1 MHLTGLYI
9 AGKIRCSRGA
19 FVQSARSACALGICQ
34 TRPGLAVQ
42 KGQEMLA
49 SRKEEHLR
57 ICLEEDVR
65 PRTLTT
71 GLERYRFTHQA
82 LPELDLEGIDLRTAF
97 LGRRLDA
104 PLLIS
109 SMTGGTASARAIN
122 QRLGEAAQ
130 ELGIGMCVGSQ
141 RAALE
146 DAGCVDTYQVRH
158 RAPDILLLANL
169 GAVQLSSSFTVDH
182 CRRAVDMIEAD
193 ALVLHLNPLQEALQP
208 EGDTHFGGLLRQIEA
223 VCRGLSVPVIVKEVG
238 YGLSAEVAQRL
249 IGAGVSAL
257 DVAGGG
263 GTSWS
268 EVERYRASD
277 PVLADVAAQF
287 VDWGIPTAESLRAVR
302 AVAPSIALIA
312 SGGVETGI
320 DIAKCVALGADAVA
334 LAWPLLRPSLVST
347 QAVVQV
353 LQTIVRTLRV
363 TMFCIGA
370 ACIADLQT
378 TPHLQE
384 VGA

>member
-1 MHLTGLYI
+1 
-9 AGKIRCSRGA
+9 
-19 FVQSARSACALGICQ
+19 
-34 TRPGLAVQ
+34 
-42 KGQEMLA
+42 MLA

-71 GLERYRFTHQA
+71 GLERYRFVHQA
-82 LPELDLEGIDLRTAF
+82 LPEMDLEEVDLRTLF
-97 LGRRLDA
+97 LGKQLDA

-122 QRLGEAAQ
+122 RRLGEAAQ
-130 ELGIGMCVGSQ
+130 ALGIGMCVGSQ

-146 DAGCVDTYQVRH
+146 DPATIETYRVRDC
-158 RAPDILLLANL
+158 APDVLLLANL
-169 GAVQLSSSFTVDH
+169 GAVQLAKSYTIDH

-193 ALVLHLNPLQEALQP
+193 ALILHLNPLQEALQP
-208 EGDTHFGGLLRQIEA
+208 EGDTHFRGLLDKIEA

-238 YGLSAEVAQRL
+238 YGISAEVAQRL

-268 EVERYRASD
+268 EVERNRTND
-277 PVLADVAAQF
+277 PVLAGAAAQF
-287 VDWGIPTAESLRAVR
+287 IDWGIPTAECIRAVR
-302 AVAPSIALIA
+302 GVAPSVPLIA

-320 DIAKCVALGADAVA
+320 DVAKCVALGADVVA

-347 QAVVQV
+347 EAVAEAV
-353 LQTIVRTLRV
+353 QTIVRTLRV
-363 TMFCIGA
+363 AMFCVGA
-370 ACIADLQT
+370 PDVAALRL

-384 VGA
+384 VGV